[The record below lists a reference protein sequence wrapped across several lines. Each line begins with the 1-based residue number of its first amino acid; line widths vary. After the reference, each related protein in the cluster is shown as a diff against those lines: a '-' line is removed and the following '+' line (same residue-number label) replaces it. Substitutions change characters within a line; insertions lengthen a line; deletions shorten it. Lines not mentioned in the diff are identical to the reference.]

1 MKAGKGLTLC
11 TDSYQY
17 SEILILIEMFK
28 IKFNINCKPQKR
40 GINTWRINISGK
52 QMPVL
57 RNLVKPYMHADMLY
71 KIGL

>member
-1 MKAGKGLTLC
+1 MDDGMKAGKGLTLC

-40 GINTWRINISGK
+40 GINT
-52 QMPVL
+52 
-57 RNLVKPYMHADMLY
+57 
-71 KIGL
+71 